1 MISNKIKNV
10 GVLGRGKWGKM
21 VISNLKN
28 ISNIKFVYG
37 KNFKFNNIDKDI
49 EWVFILTPNST
60 HFKLAKLFLEK
71 NYNVFCE
78 KPLCINYKKSLKLYN
93 LAKIKRRKLYVDDVE
108 IYKNKKIKKNNLI
121 IRKKKMREN

>member
-93 LAKIKRRKLYVDDVE
+93 LAKIKK
-108 IYKNKKIKKNNLI
+108 KNYTQMMLKFTKIKKLKL
-121 IRKKKMREN
+121 KKTT